1 MPCHPTIPPSRRTR
15 QIGPQISFN
24 SEDYVEKELLLEA
37 CLMMILR
44 GPFQTVPAISAVAA
58 VSLDVE
64 SRIFIAIQDQ
74 VSD

>member
-1 MPCHPTIPPSRRTR
+1 
-15 QIGPQISFN
+15 
-24 SEDYVEKELLLEA
+24 VEKELLLEA